1 MPIILT
7 YATALLLGS
16 LHALET
22 DHMAAVT
29 SFAARRPGLRQ
40 SVRFGVRWAM
50 GHGGAILL
58 VGSVLVVLGIQLP
71 DPAANILE
79 RLVGLAMIGLGLWT
93 IRGATTLHAHL
104 HSHDGH
110 AHAHVHSHAI
120 TQNHDHRHAATAVGM
135 LHGLA
140 GTGAAVALI
149 PVATSSSPV
158 SAVLFLVVFAL
169 GTVAG
174 MALYGLLAG
183 LVLGRTADRSVRV
196 ARLLARCTGVIT
208 MGVGVWWLLR

>member
-40 SVRFGVRWAM
+40 SVRFGVGWAM

-58 VGSVLVVLGIQLP
+58 IGSLLLLLGVQLP
-71 DPAANILE
+71 ASATGALE
-79 RLVGLAMIGLGLWT
+79 RVVGAVMIGLGIWT
-93 IRGATTLHAHL
+93 VRGATTLHAHV

-120 TQNHDHRHAATAVGM
+120 TRSHEHRHAATAVGM

-149 PVATSSSPV
+149 PVATSTSTLA
-158 SAVLFLVVFAL
+158 AVLFLLVFAL
-169 GTVAG
+169 GTVAA
-174 MALYGLLAG
+174 MAVYALLAG
-183 LVLGRTADRSVRV
+183 FVLGRTAERSVRM
-196 ARLLARCTGVIT
+196 ARALARCTGVTTIA
-208 MGVGVWWLLR
+208 VGIWWLLR

>member
-40 SVRFGVRWAM
+40 SVRFGVSWAM

-58 VGSVLVVLGIQLP
+58 IGTMLLVLGIQLP
-71 DPAANILE
+71 ASAAGALE
-79 RLVGLAMIGLGLWT
+79 RVVGAMMIGLGIWT
-93 IRGATTLHAHL
+93 VRGATTLHAHV

-120 TQNHDHRHAATAVGM
+120 TRSHDHRHAATAVGM

-149 PVATSSSPV
+149 PVATSTSTL
-158 SAVLFLVVFAL
+158 AAILFLLVFAL

-174 MALYGLLAG
+174 MAVYGLLAG
-183 LVLGRTADRSVRV
+183 FVLGRTAERSVRM
-196 ARLLARCTGVIT
+196 ARALARFTGLIT
-208 MGVGVWWLLR
+208 IAVGIWWLLR

>member
-1 MPIILT
+1 MPILLT

-29 SFAARRPGLRQ
+29 SFAVRRPGLRQ
-40 SVRFGVRWAM
+40 SVRYGVRWAI

-58 VGSVLVVLGIQLP
+58 LGGVLVLLGVRLP
-71 DPAANILE
+71 DAASGWLE
-79 RLVGLAMIGLGLWT
+79 RVVGAAMIALGVWT
-93 IRGATTLHAHL
+93 FRSASALHAHVHAHGGHSHAHL
-104 HSHDGH
+104 HSH
-110 AHAHVHSHAI
+110 AI
-120 TQNHDHRHAATAVGM
+120 HKDHGHRHAATAVGM

-149 PVATSSSPV
+149 PVATFD
-158 SAVLFLVVFAL
+158 SAAPAIFFLLLFAT

-174 MALYGLLAG
+174 MAMYGLLAG
-183 LVLGRTADRSVRV
+183 LVVGRAADRSVQV
-196 ARLLARCTGVIT
+196 ARLVARSTGVVTAAI
-208 MGVGVWWLLR
+208 GGWWLLR